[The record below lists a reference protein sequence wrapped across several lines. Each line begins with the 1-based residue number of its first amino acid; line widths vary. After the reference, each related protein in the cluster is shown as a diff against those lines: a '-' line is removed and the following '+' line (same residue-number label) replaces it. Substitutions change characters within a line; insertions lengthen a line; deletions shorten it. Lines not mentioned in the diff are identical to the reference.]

1 MVCTRLGMPRP
12 EGLTQGFRADR
23 SDAIIPAPVLKRSDT
38 LRWMLLVGVLVG
50 ETSIAL
56 ARLRPDRA
64 APFSGRFSWS
74 MFAGPITARCHHDL
88 AAADALGHPMP
99 LPLPADN
106 QALCALFRADVP
118 ARFAL
123 VAPWFAPYADSD
135 ADVARALDDVLS
147 RYHRYFRRS
156 FTLTSNLRCASPGA
170 PPFHRWAR
178 WTAR

>member
-1 MVCTRLGMPRP
+1 
-12 EGLTQGFRADR
+12 
-23 SDAIIPAPVLKRSDT
+23 
-38 LRWMLLVGVLVG
+38 MLLVGVLAG

-74 MFAGPITARCHHDL
+74 MFAGPITARCHHEL
-88 AAADALGHPMP
+88 AAADALGHPIA

-106 QALCALFRADVP
+106 PALRALLLADVP
-118 ARFAL
+118 ARFAV

-135 ADVARALDDVLS
+135 ADVARALDDVLA
-147 RYHRYFRRS
+147 RFHRSLRRS
-156 FTLTSNLRCASPGA
+156 FTLTSTLRCASPGA
-170 PPFHRWAR
+170 PPFHRRAR